1 MVVINVSKIG
11 REKSTIG
18 KFCIILHFPYSK
30 CIFKGALHHCRYIY
44 IYIYVCNTVSDWQC
58 NNDMHLLDIVLTTL
72 QWVKQSRPTTGEAIT
87 HVLRTMF
94 HHLLKKS
101 GVVTSQTG
109 FSAQFGTVTKSDPDN
124 KQTDF
129 SLFSFHCFLC

>member
-1 MVVINVSKIG
+1 M
-11 REKSTIG
+11 
-18 KFCIILHFPYSK
+18 
-30 CIFKGALHHCRYIY
+30 
-44 IYIYVCNTVSDWQC
+44 SDWQC

-124 KQTDF
+124 KQTF
-129 SLFSFHCFLC
+129 LYFPSIVFFVSLHGGQGREVKDRS